1 MDYVQVL
8 ILVMIVVV
16 NNMICC
22 KPIIP
27 IFEFDITN
35 DILTSNKQNIV
46 LPFNP
51 ESDIDLLKDKII
63 CEYKL
68 IISKLEQGQRPDL
81 EFLLEEI
88 SLVELNN
95 EVDNREF
102 YIQYYLNN
110 TK

>member
-1 MDYVQVL
+1 
-8 ILVMIVVV
+8 
-16 NNMICC
+16 MICC

-27 IFEFDITN
+27 IFEFEISN
-35 DILTSNKQNIV
+35 DIFIPGDKNINI
-46 LPFNP
+46 PIEP
-51 ESDIDLLKDKII
+51 ETDIDLLKDKII

-81 EFLLEEI
+81 DFLLEEI
-88 SLVELNN
+88 SLVDLNY
-95 EVDNREF
+95 EIDNREF